1 MSTYWKDTDIAA
13 AIAGK
18 ESERN
23 RALQYLVQGSGWRIQ
38 VIRHVVNNSGTEEDG
53 EELFFDA
60 LSIFERNVREGK
72 FEGRSSM
79 NTYFI
84 QIAKFQWLKKLDKRG
99 PKMED
104 RSLMETDLGV
114 EDSAER
120 SIIAAE
126 HEQVFAQIMSQIG
139 ARCKRIFELFHMG
152 YSMIEIAQEVGISDA
167 DQAKKEKSRCK
178 KRLLNLLSERPEF
191 RDFFKER

>member
-1 MSTYWKDTDIAA
+1 MSTHWKDADIAA

-84 QIAKFQWLKKLDKRG
+84 QIAKFQLLKKLDKRG

-152 YSMIEIAQEVGISDA
+152 YSMIEIAQEVGINDA